1 MKEIIQKYLYFNYMK
16 HLVVIAE
23 KEELKLVEKLGYSH
37 YPVLITGVGAL
48 NVIDALKD
56 IPRDTNL
63 INIGYAGSKDLKPGK
78 FYTVDM
84 VSLYHPNVDYCEHQ
98 YELGWIP
105 WGAETEDD
113 EPMMPVKC
121 LTGTDFVLKSDV
133 SGCVFDMELAYIKA
147 LGFEN
152 VTAYKYV
159 SDNLD
164 LQEYREK
171 LKDEN

>member
-1 MKEIIQKYLYFNYMK
+1 MK

-23 KEELKLVEKLGYSH
+23 KEEMKLVKELGYDK

-48 NVIDALKD
+48 NIIDALKD
-56 IPRDTNL
+56 LPKNMTL
-63 INIGYAGSKDLKPGK
+63 INIGYAGSKNLEPGK
-78 FYTVDM
+78 FYSVNT
-84 VSLYHPNVDYCEHQ
+84 VSLYHPNVNYHEPVYC
-98 YELGWIP
+98 LGWIP
-105 WGAETEDD
+105 YSCNDKTD
-113 EPMMPVKC
+113 EEKVYLPKRC
-121 LTGTDFVLKSDV
+121 LTGTDFVLKSDIED
-133 SGCVFDMELAYIKA
+133 CLFDMELAYIPA

-152 VTAYKYV
+152 VIAYKYV

>member
-1 MKEIIQKYLYFNYMK
+1 MK

-23 KEELKLVEKLGYSH
+23 KEELKLVEKLGYNH

-56 IPRDTNL
+56 IPKDTNL
-63 INIGYAGSKDLKPGK
+63 INIGYAGSKDLEPGK
-78 FYTVDM
+78 FYTVNM
-84 VSLYHPNVDYCEHQ
+84 VSLYHPNVTYNEHTCD
-98 YELGWIP
+98 LGYIP
-105 WGAETEDD
+105 WMTDSEDD
-113 EPMMPVKC
+113 EPMIPVKC

-133 SGCVFDMELAYIKA
+133 KGCVFDMELAYIKA

-152 VTAYKYV
+152 VIAYKYV

-171 LKDEN
+171 LKDEK

>member
-1 MKEIIQKYLYFNYMK
+1 MK

-23 KEELKLVEKLGYSH
+23 KEEMKLVKELGYDK

-56 IPRDTNL
+56 IPKDTNL
-63 INIGYAGSKDLKPGK
+63 INIGYAGSKDLEPGK

-84 VSLYHPNVDYCEHQ
+84 VSLYHPNVDYYEHQ

-105 WGAETEDD
+105 WEAEERD
-113 EPMMPVKC
+113 EPMMFVKC
-121 LTGTDFVLKSDV
+121 LTGTDFVLESDV

-152 VTAYKYV
+152 VIAYKYV

>member
-1 MKEIIQKYLYFNYMK
+1 ME

-23 KEELKLVEKLGYSH
+23 KEELKLVEKLGYGH

-48 NVIDALKD
+48 NVIAALKD
-56 IPRDTNL
+56 IPKDTNL
-63 INIGYAGSKDLKPGK
+63 INIGYAGSKDLEPGK
-78 FYTVDM
+78 FYSVNM
-84 VSLYHPNVDYCEHQ
+84 VSLYHPNVDYDEQ
-98 YELGWIP
+98 TYDLDWIP
-105 WGAETEDD
+105 WGIEPETESD
-113 EPMMPVKC
+113 EPMTPVKC

-133 SGCVFDMELAYIKA
+133 KGCVFDMELAYIKA
-147 LGFEN
+147 LGFEY
-152 VTAYKYV
+152 VIAYKYV